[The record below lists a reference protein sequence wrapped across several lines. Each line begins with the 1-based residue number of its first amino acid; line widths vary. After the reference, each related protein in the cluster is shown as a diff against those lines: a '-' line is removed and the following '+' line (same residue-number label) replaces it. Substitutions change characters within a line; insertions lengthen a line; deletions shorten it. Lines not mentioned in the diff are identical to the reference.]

1 MAKKKIDLASAAQK
15 ATEHMFSGNEK
26 PKQEETKNTAPA
38 IPEATE
44 QANTTLQT
52 APRPAQKPIQKQQG
66 KRKTH
71 KVFGAWIDKDTLE
84 HEDRKSV
91 V

>member
-44 QANTTLQT
+44 QANTTLQ
-52 APRPAQKPIQKQQG
+52 
-66 KRKTH
+66 H
-71 KVFGAWIDKDTLE
+71 L
-84 HEDRKSV
+84 DRHRNRYINNRASV
-91 V
+91 RRTRYSVHG